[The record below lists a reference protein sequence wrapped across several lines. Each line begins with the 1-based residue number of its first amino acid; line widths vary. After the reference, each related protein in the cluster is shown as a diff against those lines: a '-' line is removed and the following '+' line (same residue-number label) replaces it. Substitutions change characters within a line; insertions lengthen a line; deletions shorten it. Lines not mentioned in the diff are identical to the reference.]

1 MNPMLEQD
9 AQRAMQL
16 ALAGQIAQALPIL
29 ERILAQDP
37 THVEA
42 NRLMGLSLFHI
53 GRPEPALM
61 HLKKAAEAAPT
72 RGDIWGA
79 MASIYSST
87 NRLND
92 AIAVGRRSVEVSPNL
107 PEAHALLATLLLQAG
122 DYEGSEQHYE
132 QAIRL
137 KPDYVEART
146 NHAVIYEMTGRARQ
160 AVDLLRAATLEFPFS
175 LPLLTNYCVAL
186 NYTDAID
193 PRETHD
199 AHVRYGRML
208 LAQAAAVPPVTR
220 WPNSR
225 DPQRRLRVGILSP
238 DFFDHSV
245 AYFLAP
251 ILRHHT
257 RASVEYI
264 CYHAG
269 PKVDWMTQRLGTSA
283 DGWRDVSKSNDAALV
298 QQIRADQCDILI
310 ELSGQTYGNRLL
322 ALRSRA
328 APIQATYCGYP
339 NTTGLPT
346 IDYRIVDSITD
357 PPGAEKWAVEK
368 LFRLDPCFLCFST
381 ERDTPPVEDPPCLQ
395 NGHITFG
402 SFNSIKKITPTG
414 VRLWAE
420 LLHAVPTARLV
431 VKSQGLHGK
440 TARHAVA
447 TVLKESGIPEVRF
460 DLLPRIENKNEHMN
474 AYGAIDIAVDT
485 YPYHGTTTTCEAMWM
500 GVPVITLAGSLH
512 ASRVG
517 ATLLGAVALPDL
529 VANSPEEFA
538 KIGAALANDRE
549 RLVTLRRTMRDRML
563 ASPLCDGP
571 GFSIRFE
578 SALRHMWQEWCATP
592 DSRA

>member
-1 MNPMLEQD
+1 MLDQD

-16 ALAGQIAQALPIL
+16 ALAGQISQALPIL
-29 ERILAQDP
+29 ERILTQDP
-37 THVEA
+37 KHLEA

-53 GRPEPALM
+53 GRFEPALM
-61 HLKKAAEAAPT
+61 HLKRAAEIAPN

-79 MASIYSST
+79 MASIYSSL
-87 NRLND
+87 NRHDD
-92 AIAVGRRSVEVSPNL
+92 AITVARRAVEVSPNL
-107 PEAHALLATLLLQAG
+107 PEAHALLATLLLQAS
-122 DYEGSEQHYE
+122 DYEGAELHYE
-132 QAIRL
+132 HAIRL

-160 AVDLLRAATLEFPFS
+160 SVDLLRAATLEFPFS

-193 PRETHD
+193 PKETHD

-208 LAQAAAVPPVTR
+208 LAQPPAGPPVAQ
-220 WPNSR
+220 WPNRR
-225 DPQRRLRVGILSP
+225 DPDRRLRVGILSP

-245 AYFLAP
+245 SYFLAP
-251 ILRHHT
+251 ILQHHN
-257 RASVEYI
+257 RAAVEYI
-264 CYHAG
+264 CYHTS
-269 PKVDWMTQRLGTSA
+269 PKVDWMTQRLGKNA
-283 DGWRDVSKSNDAALV
+283 DGWRDMSKANDKVLV
-298 QQIRADQCDILI
+298 QQIRDDQCDIVV
-310 ELSGQTYGNRLL
+310 ELSGQTFGNRLL
-322 ALRSRA
+322 ALRARA

-357 PPGAEKWAVEK
+357 PPGSEKWAVEK
-368 LFRLDPCFLCFST
+368 LARLDPCFLCFSV
-381 ERDTPPVEDPPCLQ
+381 ERETPPVEDPPFLQ

-440 TARHAVA
+440 TARNAVA

-460 DLLPRIENKNEHMN
+460 ELLPRIENKNDHMN

-485 YPYHGTTTTCEAMWM
+485 YPYHGTTTTCEALWM
-500 GVPVITLAGSLH
+500 GVPVITLAGPLH
-512 ASRVG
+512 ASRVS
-517 ATLLGAVALPDL
+517 ASLLNAVGLPEL
-529 VANSPEEFA
+529 VAHTPEEFA
-538 KIGAALANDRE
+538 KIGAALANDRD
-549 RLVTLRRTMRDRML
+549 RLTDLRRGMRQRML
-563 ASPLCDGP
+563 SSPLCDGP
-571 GFSIRFE
+571 AFCRRFE
-578 SALRHMWQEWCATP
+578 NALREMWRAWCAAP
-592 DSRA
+592 ASASRP